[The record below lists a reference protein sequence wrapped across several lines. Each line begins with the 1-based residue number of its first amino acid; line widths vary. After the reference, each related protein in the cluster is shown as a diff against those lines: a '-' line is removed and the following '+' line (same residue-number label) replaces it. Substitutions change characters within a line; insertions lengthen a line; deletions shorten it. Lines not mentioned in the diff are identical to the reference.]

1 LQRILAPPTWSARD
15 LQVSHR
21 GQQVG
26 RQFGRVPGV
35 YVVPLARSAC
45 VETPA
50 FETRFR
56 ARAGVACQIKWAL
69 PGVWGAAAA
78 PRREWHLDDQ
88 ARVLLEFG
96 QVWMSRW
103 GA

>member
-1 LQRILAPPTWSARD
+1 MNTRYSRSTVATTTRPMTAPVA
-15 LQVSHR
+15 L
-21 GQQVG
+21 
-26 RQFGRVPGV
+26 
-35 YVVPLARSAC
+35 LARSGC

-78 PRREWHLDDQ
+78 PREWHLDDK

-96 QVWMSRW
+96 QVWMPRW